1 MNFTCP
7 VCHDQMHG
15 SRTEHCRVCHQT
27 FASTTAGDMHRKGD
41 HGVTAGPN
49 RRRCLTADEM
59 IAKGMARNADGYW
72 TSGITMSAEAIA
84 ARQAR

>member
-1 MNFTCP
+1 
-7 VCHDQMHG
+7 
-15 SRTEHCRVCHQT
+15 
-27 FASTTAGDMHRKGD
+27 MHRKGD